1 MSHIGQIVVMAHF
14 VVVVGDVGGGD
25 EGGVGGAVALLMFV
39 FFKQDFITFV
49 FEVAAAVVVLS
60 FFLTVFRVECKFSL
74 LFEKLLTSV
83 NFTLVFMSFMV
94 CRLRL

>member
-49 FEVAAAVVVLS
+49 FEVAVVLS